1 MRAVSRL
8 KRSIHREALLFALL
22 CVCFAAF
29 AVYLFLYVKLKAI
42 IKSRS
47 SQLETRSLQLT
58 CILKPLIMRIL
69 LLIIAFLFINFCR
82 GQQIDIIPQPVSVQK
97 GGGTFTLSS
106 RTVIAVRDEG
116 DRKAA
121 DFLNAYLQEVYGFKL
136 DIDKQEGKNYI
147 RLYTRKF
154 IKAPDKDAYSLYVS
168 GDGVNI
174 EGDTYAGTFYGIQSL
189 IQLLPP
195 MDVKSQMQKGDGM
208 GVATLDVPSVA
219 IQDYPRFKYR
229 GMHLDVSRHMFPV
242 SFIKKYIDYLAL
254 HKMNYFHWHLTDD
267 QGWRIEIKKYPELT
281 TTGAYRNGTIIGR
294 FPGKGNDNTRY
305 GGFYTQEE
313 VKEIVRYAA
322 DRHITVMPEIEM
334 PGHASAAIASYP
346 WLSCFPEKPTV
357 IPRNTP
363 ATGGNQGIKRV
374 QETWGVFEDVF
385 CAGNDSTFMF
395 LEGVMEE
402 VLALFPS
409 RYIHVGGDECPKAH
423 WKVCPKCQRRIKQEG
438 LKDEHELQ
446 SYVIRRMEKYLNSR
460 DRVLV
465 GWDEILEGG
474 LAPNAVVMSWRGVNG
489 GIAAARQKHDV
500 IMTPTNPVYF
510 DYRQTTTEDSVTI
523 GGYNP
528 LEAVYAYE
536 PVPAELKPEE
546 AKYILGAQANLWTE
560 YVKYPSKVEYM
571 VFPRMSALSE
581 VLWTPKEK
589 KSWKDFERR
598 LPVQL
603 KRYELWRAH
612 YSNAYFGLVSS
623 VIPAPGNNGVLWK
636 LSTQHK
642 TARIT
647 TQRELS
653 GFTTYTKPVSV
664 TAPATYQAEL
674 VYNGRSLSSA
684 QQKFEVNKGTG
695 RKITLK
701 KAPSPTYPGDGAF
714 TVVNGVVNET
724 GLANS
729 KEFIGF
735 ESGEMEAVIDL
746 GKPQKI
752 SSIRLYFLLLPSLR
766 IYGLSNLS
774 CSTSMDG
781 KSFKSITSVPS
792 VAPDYRYHELLFSP
806 RTARYIKIAATNHGS
821 IPAGIPGENT
831 WLLVDEIQVK

>member
-1 MRAVSRL
+1 
-8 KRSIHREALLFALL
+8 
-22 CVCFAAF
+22 
-29 AVYLFLYVKLKAI
+29 
-42 IKSRS
+42 
-47 SQLETRSLQLT
+47 
-58 CILKPLIMRIL
+58 MRIL
-69 LLIIAFLFINFCR
+69 LLIITFFLINFCR
-82 GQQIDIIPQPVSVQK
+82 GQKVDIIPQPVSVQK
-97 GGGTFTLSS
+97 GGGSFTLSS
-106 RTVIAVRDEG
+106 NTVIAVRDEG

-121 DFLNAYLQEVYGFKL
+121 EFLNAYLQEVYGFKL

-168 GDGVNI
+168 GEGVNI
-174 EGDTYAGTFYGIQSL
+174 EGDTYAGTFHGIQSL

-195 MDVKSQMQKGDGM
+195 TDVRGLMKRADGKS
-208 GVATLDVPSVA
+208 VVTLAVPSVA

-229 GMHLDVSRHMFPV
+229 GMHLDVARHMFPV

-267 QGWRIEIKKYPELT
+267 QGWRIEIKKYPELM

-313 VKEIVRYAA
+313 VREIVRYAA

-334 PGHASAAIASYP
+334 PGHASAAIAAYP
-346 WLSCFPEKPTV
+346 WLSCFPNKPTV
-357 IPRNTP
+357 ITRNTP

-423 WKVCPKCQRRIKQEG
+423 WKICPKCQGRIKEEG
-438 LKDEHELQ
+438 LKDEHQLQ
-446 SYVIRRMEKYLNSR
+446 SYFIQRMEKYLNSR

-474 LAPNAVVMSWRGVNG
+474 LAPNAVVMSWRGEAG
-489 GIAAARQKHDV
+489 GITAARQKHDV
-500 IMTPTNPVYF
+500 IMTPQKPVYF
-510 DYRQTTTEDSVTI
+510 DHTQTRTEDSVTI

-528 LEAVYAYE
+528 LEAVYAYD

-546 AKYILGAQANLWTE
+546 AKYIMGAQANLWTE
-560 YVKYPSKVEYM
+560 YIKYPSRVEYM

-589 KSWKDFERR
+589 KNWQDFERR

-612 YSNAYFGLVSS
+612 YSNAYLGLAAS
-623 VIPAPGNNGVLWK
+623 VTPSPNNTGVLWK
-636 LSTQHK
+636 ISTQHK

-647 TQRELS
+647 VQRGPS
-653 GFTTYTKPVSV
+653 APATAYTKPLAV
-664 TAPATYQAEL
+664 TASGTYQAQL
-674 VYNGRSLSSA
+674 VYNGSTISSM
-684 QQKFEVNKGTG
+684 QQKFDVNKATG
-695 RKITLK
+695 KKITLK
-701 KAPSPTYPGDGAF
+701 SAPSPTYPGDGAF
-714 TVVNGVVNET
+714 TLVNGIVNET
-724 GLANS
+724 GLDNP
-729 KEFIGF
+729 KDFLGF
-735 ESGEMEAVIDL
+735 NGSDMEAVIDL

-752 SSIRLYFLLLPSLR
+752 NSARLYFLRLPDSW
-766 IYGLSNLS
+766 IYRPSS
-774 CSTSMDG
+774 VRYYTSSDG
-781 KSFKSITSVPS
+781 KNFESVISASNGAITE
-792 VAPDYRYHELLFSP
+792 RYHELSFSP
-806 RTARYIKIAATNHGS
+806 RTARYVKVVAKNHGS
-821 IPAGIPGENT
+821 IPQGNEGAGKDS
-831 WLLVDEIQVK
+831 WLFVDEIQVK